1 MSSKAPTP
9 SLGPPAGVPPSNAKY
24 VVIVVVLLLLIG
36 GAVVWKLVLQKE
48 PQPIAQIPDA
58 APPPPPPTVRDDD
71 IPPPPTEPD
80 AGPDAGRKVT
90 VVAMGTGCE
99 QKVCRGSTTP
109 ELEQTLAFRAT
120 SSKKRCYYPALAQDS
135 TLKGHATIAVR
146 VGANGQICSASLAG
160 GDPAIAQVAR
170 CTASNFAGTV
180 PAPRGGACVDVQV
193 PINYTTQ

>member
-1 MSSKAPTP
+1 MASKAPTP

-24 VVIVVVLLLLIG
+24 IVIAIVLLALIG
-36 GAVVWKLVLQKE
+36 GAIFWKLSQKPPE
-48 PQPIAQIPDA
+48 PVIVDA
-58 APPPPPPTVRDDD
+58 GPPPPVTTSTVRDDD
-71 IPPPPTEPD
+71 IPPPPVEPD
-80 AGPDAGRKVT
+80 AGPDAGKKNTTIV
-90 VVAMGTGCE
+90 MSNGCE
-99 QKVCRGSTTP
+99 QKVCKGGITS

-120 SSKKRCYYPALAQDS
+120 STKKRCYYPALAQDS
-135 TLKGHATIAVR
+135 SLKGRATIAVR
-146 VGANGQICSASLAG
+146 VGANGQICSASVAG